1 MMFKLFFNI
10 VYQLRLQLRI
20 ETGTPLTC
28 SFPFTRYH
36 ENELFG
42 KVQFIPNNIEEQA
55 KWNRASLPEL

>member
-55 KWNRASLPEL
+55 K